1 LSLKEIL
8 FQIGLRKIKK
18 DRWREWGDGKIRGFL
33 RSTQE
38 GVDSPSRQKIREILG
53 QFPGATL
60 LDAACGPAVELEGY
74 RKYGTQVDY
83 TGMDATQKM
92 IDYARSL
99 FPGQKFRLGDITRID
114 QEEGSYDVV
123 LARHIFEH
131 LPHYREA
138 LVECHRVARKAVIV
152 NFFIELNSSREDIIT
167 TRGTDYYNNCYSR
180 SLFEEFLEETLK
192 VSSFENFRNLGPSV
206 FSENEIYFMCK

>member
-18 DRWREWGDGKIRGFL
+18 DRWQEWSDGKIRGFL

-60 LDAACGPAVELEGY
+60 LDAACGPVVELEGY

-99 FPGQKFRLGDITRID
+99 FPGEKFRLGDITRID
-114 QEEGSYDVV
+114 QEESSYDVV

-152 NFFIELNSSREDIIT
+152 NFFIELNSGREDIIT

-180 SLFEEFLEETLK
+180 PLFEEFLGETLK
-192 VSSFENFRNLGPSV
+192 VRSFENFRKLGPSV
-206 FSENEIYFMCK
+206 FSENEIYFIRK